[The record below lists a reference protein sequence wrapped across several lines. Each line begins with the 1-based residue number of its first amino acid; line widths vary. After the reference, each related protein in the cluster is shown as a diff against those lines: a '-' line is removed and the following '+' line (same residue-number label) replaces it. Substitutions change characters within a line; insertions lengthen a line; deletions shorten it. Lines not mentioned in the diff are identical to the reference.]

1 VKNMLTNVRTL
12 ARRTLQRSR
21 TPEEFVR
28 IFDSRLDSLSRT
40 QDLLLRSADDDLRL
54 GELVR
59 LELETLGA
67 REGEKFAVS
76 GADIRLPANA
86 AQAMAMT
93 IHELAS
99 NAAEFG
105 ALAAGRGRIEIAWRS
120 RPNKGADHL
129 RFHWR
134 EYGVALPADPPRKG
148 FGARVIERSL
158 PYLLGGSSELSFHP
172 DGVECVI
179 DFPLP
184 AT

>member
-1 VKNMLTNVRTL
+1 
-12 ARRTLQRSR
+12 
-21 TPEEFVR
+21 
-28 IFDSRLDSLSRT
+28 
-40 QDLLLRSADDDLRL
+40 
-54 GELVR
+54 
-59 LELETLGA
+59 
-67 REGEKFAVS
+67 
-76 GADIRLPANA
+76 
-86 AQAMAMT
+86 MT

-120 RPNKGADHL
+120 RRNKGADHL

-134 EYGVALPADPPRKG
+134 EYGVALPPDPPRKG

-179 DFPLP
+179 DFLLP